1 MMRIP
6 IACTLT
12 SESAAARVEEWRYF
26 LAHSTAAAEKAG
38 DLALRVQLDGSPR
51 TLEAAVELARR
62 EKACCGF
69 FEFAIEVEAD
79 ASWLSIRVPPDAAGI
94 LEDFASLL
102 PTPPS

>member
-1 MMRIP
+1 MRIP

-12 SESAAARVEEWRYF
+12 SESAAARLEEWRYF
-26 LAHSTAAAEKAG
+26 FAHSTGAVEKAG
-38 DLALRVQLDGSPR
+38 DLQLRVQLDSSTG
-51 TLEAAVELARR
+51 TLEAAVDLAQR

-79 ASWLSIRVPPDAAGI
+79 ASWLSITVPPDAADT

-102 PTPPS
+102 PTPPY